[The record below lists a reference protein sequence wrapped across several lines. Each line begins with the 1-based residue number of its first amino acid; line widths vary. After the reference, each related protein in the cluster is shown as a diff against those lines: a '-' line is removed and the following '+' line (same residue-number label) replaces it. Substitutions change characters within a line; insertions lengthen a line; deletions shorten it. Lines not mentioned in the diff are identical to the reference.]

1 LGIAGTNPAFAAR
14 LRYAD
19 VKKNDNSFKEDNE
32 MKKVFILLNIALV
45 CLIITSI
52 THSETRRSVPEDERE
67 EVEKLIQEK
76 KARMKQRELAIERAS
91 KELAPLMPYSIEE
104 LQMVIA
110 IKVIQTYQDAKIISV
125 ERKPAYLGTI
135 SNEFD
140 IDSIFNKYGQYG
152 SRYGVDSIWNQYGSY
167 GSDFSLHSPFNEFS
181 IDAPIILKDG
191 KVAGRL
197 TVNKSVSGAVDPSWL
212 RFYFTY

>member
-1 LGIAGTNPAFAAR
+1 
-14 LRYAD
+14 
-19 VKKNDNSFKEDNE
+19 
-32 MKKVFILLNIALV
+32 MKKVFILLNIAVV
-45 CLIITSI
+45 CFIITSI
-52 THSETRRSVPEDERE
+52 THSETRRSVQEDERE

-76 KARMKQRELAIERAS
+76 QARMEERQLAIEKAS
-91 KELAPLMPYSIEE
+91 KELAPLMHYSIEE

-110 IKVIQTYQDAKIISV
+110 IKVMQIYQDAKIISA

-167 GSDFSLHSPFNEFS
+167 GSKFSLYSPFNEFS
-181 IDAPIILKDG
+181 IDPPIIVKDG
-191 KVAGRL
+191 KVVGRL
-197 TVNKSVSGAVDPSWL
+197 SVNKSIVDAVDPGWL